1 MSSFCNKFRIC
12 CTKEEAERFILSFI
26 LYQWGSTALHE
37 AAKSGH
43 IEVAILLLGKGADVN
58 RKTRIVS
65 GMRGRNDM
73 I

>member
-37 AAKSGH
+37 AAKLGH
-43 IEVAILLLGKGADVN
+43 IEIVTLLLGTGADVN
-58 RKTRIVS
+58 LKTRIVS
-65 GMRGRNDM
+65 DM